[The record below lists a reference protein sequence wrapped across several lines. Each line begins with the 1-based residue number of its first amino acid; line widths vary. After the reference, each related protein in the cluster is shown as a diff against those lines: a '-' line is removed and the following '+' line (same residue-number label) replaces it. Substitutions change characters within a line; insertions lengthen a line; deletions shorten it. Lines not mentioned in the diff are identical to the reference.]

1 MPATGESRAPASAIG
16 VKVFYSQ
23 PLGQVLWVFPNQMLG
38 RGGTSVRE
46 ASAGICTSHWNSM
59 CRLQPMCLVL
69 AAVRVRAGGSGEE
82 CGFPNLVCMGV
93 HVCSIASLKLD

>member
-1 MPATGESRAPASAIG
+1 MGIPKPDVG
-16 VKVFYSQ
+16 K
-23 PLGQVLWVFPNQMLG
+23 
-38 RGGTSVRE
+38 RGDQHRE

-93 HVCSIASLKLD
+93 HGCSIASLKLD